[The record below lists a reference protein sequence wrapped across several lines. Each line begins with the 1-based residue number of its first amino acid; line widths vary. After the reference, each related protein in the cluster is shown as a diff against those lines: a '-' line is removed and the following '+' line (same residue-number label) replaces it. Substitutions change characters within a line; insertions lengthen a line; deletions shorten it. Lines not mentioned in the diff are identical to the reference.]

1 MAGLISPRTGR
12 GLRCSMAKDSSFVIP
27 LFPLNIVLL
36 PGERIQLHIFED
48 RYKEMINS
56 SIDNDTPFGIILRT
70 KSFNPSVGC
79 AAKVLKVEN
88 EYYTGELDIVIEG
101 IDRFNVLERYKL
113 DDLWHGDITLIGS
126 DPLSPNEDHSI
137 LTSVQEK
144 YIQVLMLSG
153 DDDFSDDLDR
163 KMSYEFSS
171 KILLPLSIKQVLI
184 ETDDE
189 TRRLEIL
196 DNLFEKVIDKLGH
209 DEIPQ
214 VKD

>member
-1 MAGLISPRTGR
+1 
-12 GLRCSMAKDSSFVIP
+12 
-27 LFPLNIVLL
+27 
-36 PGERIQLHIFED
+36 
-48 RYKEMINS
+48 
-56 SIDNDTPFGIILRT
+56 
-70 KSFNPSVGC
+70 
-79 AAKVLKVEN
+79 
-88 EYYTGELDIVIEG
+88 
-101 IDRFNVLERYKL
+101 
-113 DDLWHGDITLIGS
+113 
-126 DPLSPNEDHSI
+126 
-137 LTSVQEK
+137 
-144 YIQVLMLSG
+144 MLSG